1 MVRKLLRFLR
11 IAVLGAFVAAGAAA
25 QTPVSTEL
33 PAAAPPSTA
42 SAEELA
48 RHADGLRARKD
59 YAAAIEFY
67 RAALKKSPS
76 DSDIFNRVGIAQMQL
91 GDYREAR
98 RQFESALKLNRSFAE
113 AYNNLGVVFYLQ
125 RDLKKAIRNHQT
137 ALALDDTSAS
147 FHSNLG
153 TALFSRKQFER
164 AMREYE
170 RALQLDPA
178 VFERTAATGVTARL
192 ASPQDRARYAYLL
205 AKLYAKTG
213 DYDRALNQLKKCREY
228 GYSRIQDVYKDVE
241 FSALRKD
248 RRFAQVMGRAT
259 VAVPES

>member
-1 MVRKLLRFLR
+1 MVRKLLRFFRVAAL
-11 IAVLGAFVAAGAAA
+11 AACVAAGAAA
-25 QTPVSTEL
+25 QTPVSPEL
-33 PAAAPPSTA
+33 PAEPPSTA
-42 SAEELA
+42 TAAELV

-59 YAAAIEFY
+59 YAAAIKFY
-67 RAALKKSPS
+67 RAALQKSPR
-76 DSDIFNRVGIAQMQL
+76 DGDIFNRVGIAYMQAGDL
-91 GDYREAR
+91 GEAR
-98 RQFESALKLNRSFAE
+98 RAFERALKLNRSFAE
-113 AYNNLGVVFYLQ
+113 AYNNLGVVFFLH
-125 RDLKKAIRNHQT
+125 RDLKKAIRNYEA

-153 TALFSRKQFER
+153 AALFSRKQFER

-178 VFERTAATGVTARL
+178 VFERTAASGVTARL

-213 DYDRALNQLKKCREY
+213 DYDRALNQLKKCREF
-228 GYSRIQDVYKDVE
+228 GYPRIQDVYKDAE